1 MTNPI
6 LSQDGLYLIFRWIHF
21 MVGIVWIG
29 HLYYFNFTQ
38 GPFFAE
44 TDAQSKSAAI
54 RKLVP
59 RALWWFRWGAA
70 FTFFSGLIMLWYK
83 AKMSGPGGHEIYTTT
98 SWGIWIMIGAALGTL
113 MAANVWFII
122 WPAQKVVIAS
132 ANAVANGG
140 TADPTAAAHA
150 ARAGVASR
158 TNVLFSIPMLFFMGA
173 ASHLP
178 FALNPETSLKPLAAA
193 ITAILLLLEINAI
206 KGKTGPMTSIAG
218 VIHCG
223 LALTVVLYFAVCFLV

>member
-1 MTNPI
+1 MNPI
-6 LSQDGLYLIFRWIHF
+6 FSEQGLYHLFRWIHF
-21 MVGIVWIG
+21 MAGIVWIG

-44 TDAQSKSAAI
+44 TDANTKGTAI
-54 RKLVP
+54 RQLVP

-70 FTFFSGLIMLWYK
+70 LTWVTGVIMLYLYGK
-83 AKMSGPGGHEIYTTT
+83 TAGHQVYTST
-98 SWGIWIMIGAALGTL
+98 SWGIWIMIGALLGTL
-113 MAANVWFII
+113 MAYNVWFVI
-122 WPAQKVVIAS
+122 WPAQQVVINSAISTAS
-132 ANAVANGG
+132 GG
-140 TADPTAAAHA
+140 PADPNAAARA

-158 TNVLFSIPMLFFMGA
+158 TNVLFSIPMLFLMGA

-178 FALNPETSLKPLAAA
+178 FMVNPMQSLAPMW
-193 ITAILLLLEINAI
+193 TTILVILGLLELNAL

-223 LALTVVLYFAVCFLV
+223 LALTAVIYCVVIFMV